1 LGLEK
6 PSGTLFKL
14 WEKSYGKLKSFRP
27 GERRRL
33 HGILVTTFNLD
44 WYRETF
50 VAAELCLFDRQL
62 MIVFDIGNGHWRII
76 FQQVLMAHA
85 REMDSYVYP
94 LVILIKYSASDYYSW
109 NQILSWPFL
118 KADVVAQLL
127 MSNIVV
133 ELLKSYI
140 VLKLLKSEIVVKFL
154 KLNTW
159 FDTKLSLSKQSRTA
173 SSNIFRFIFRVV
185 LMQRQLTLPKTV

>member
-1 LGLEK
+1 
-6 PSGTLFKL
+6 
-14 WEKSYGKLKSFRP
+14 
-27 GERRRL
+27 
-33 HGILVTTFNLD
+33 
-44 WYRETF
+44 
-50 VAAELCLFDRQL
+50 
-62 MIVFDIGNGHWRII
+62 VFDIGNGHWRII
-76 FQQVLMAHA
+76 FQQVLMVHA

-140 VLKLLKSEIVVKFL
+140 VLKLLKSEIVVELFPKSAIIVQFLKSEIVVKFL